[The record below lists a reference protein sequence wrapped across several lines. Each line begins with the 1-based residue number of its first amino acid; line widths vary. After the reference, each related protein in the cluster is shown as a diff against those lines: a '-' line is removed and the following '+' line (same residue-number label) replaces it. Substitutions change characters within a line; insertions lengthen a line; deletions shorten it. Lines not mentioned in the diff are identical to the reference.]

1 MKFKYKI
8 VALFVSAIVLIN
20 LGIGIYA
27 VNSMQNKVLDAARS
41 KLLSDAALGEAFLDQ
56 QIPGDWIIKEGDLY
70 KDSVKM
76 NDNFGIVDRIGELTG
91 DTVTVFQDDTRVA
104 TNVKDA
110 EGNRA
115 VNTQAT
121 DVVKKTVLD
130 QGETYIGKAN
140 VVGVWNQTVY
150 KPITNAKGEVIGIWY
165 VGIPNT
171 IYDKLATDFRNM
183 LILFSIVAVTL
194 AGIVIWIITDRM
206 TRPLVMLEKVT
217 NRVAQGD

>member
-121 DVVKKTVLD
+121 DVVKKNCF
-130 QGETYIGKAN
+130 GSG
-140 VVGVWNQTVY
+140 
-150 KPITNAKGEVIGIWY
+150 
-165 VGIPNT
+165 
-171 IYDKLATDFRNM
+171 RN
-183 LILFSIVAVTL
+183 IH
-194 AGIVIWIITDRM
+194 R
-206 TRPLVMLEKVT
+206 
-217 NRVAQGD
+217 

>member
-70 KDSVKM
+70 KGSVKM

-121 DVVKKTVLD
+121 DVVKKTVW
-130 QGETYIGKAN
+130 IR
-140 VVGVWNQTVY
+140 
-150 KPITNAKGEVIGIWY
+150 AKHTSV
-165 VGIPNT
+165 
-171 IYDKLATDFRNM
+171 
-183 LILFSIVAVTL
+183 
-194 AGIVIWIITDRM
+194 
-206 TRPLVMLEKVT
+206 RPM
-217 NRVAQGD
+217 